1 MALELKKSSRK
12 SKDPIEKLGKESDG
26 DTEAKAAKQ
35 EILVA
40 PLPQN
45 MFVWHFTFHGSK
57 GSPFE
62 GGLYHGQ
69 VLLPPSYP
77 NAPPRVQMLTPSG
90 RFQPGHDIC
99 LSASAY
105 HPETWQ
111 PTWTVPGLVAALQAH
126 MLTDAREI
134 GGVHATP
141 EARRRLAQESR
152 SYRCRHCGTDH
163 HAIYLDYH
171 GIQKPS
177 QSSLSDSEM
186 ESPPKYYYRGSSA
199 ADSLMKQRSTTS
211 SAFRLLHTL
220 ARLTIFSQ
228 LFWIIVAGYL
238 LHKIIQE
245 QFLVT

>member
-126 MLTDAREI
+126 MLTDAREVI
-134 GGVHATP
+134 
-141 EARRRLAQESR
+141 
-152 SYRCRHCGTDH
+152 
-163 HAIYLDYH
+163 
-171 GIQKPS
+171 
-177 QSSLSDSEM
+177 
-186 ESPPKYYYRGSSA
+186 
-199 ADSLMKQRSTTS
+199 
-211 SAFRLLHTL
+211 
-220 ARLTIFSQ
+220 
-228 LFWIIVAGYL
+228 
-238 LHKIIQE
+238 
-245 QFLVT
+245 